1 MRNVTRVL
9 GDSDETRVGIFGPD
23 STALAFFV
31 MWRPFLWLFGRIE
44 NFSTRPIALASFVA
58 RRKKRGLSGHIE
70 KFSTRR
76 ILLASFVARRKK
88 RGVSVHFEK
97 FRAHCEKLFIAADSR
112 NLHFE
117 SWSLKV
123 EIWSLKV
130 RSCCEYLKMS
140 HSRNIDANSTRCNH
154 KLHLFQNFGAG
165 ASHQTQSDV
174 DAMLMRCWCDVDAML
189 MRCYVMKNII
199 LRVYQK
205 LKRHKNTCFR
215 RKIARS
221 LRKKHRFGLKTSF
234 WGCIKS

>member
-1 MRNVTRVL
+1 MRNVTQLV
-9 GDSDETRVGIFGPD
+9 GYSDETRVGIFGPD

-31 MWRPFLWLFGRIE
+31 MWRPFLWLFGHVE

-70 KFSTRR
+70 KFSTCR

-97 FRAHCEKLFIAADSR
+97 FRVRCEKLFIAADSR

-140 HSRNIDANSTRCNH
+140 HSRNIDANSTRRNH

-189 MRCYVMKNII
+189 TRCWCDVMWW
-199 LRVYQK
+199 
-205 LKRHKNTCFR
+205 
-215 RKIARS
+215 
-221 LRKKHRFGLKTSF
+221 KTSF
-234 WGCIKS
+234 WGCIRS